1 MKAIIHCCVAA
12 LFCGAPALAAP
23 LSDQAFQRLTET
35 VFDPVTAAHDIP
47 GIAVGVTYRGKT
59 YVHTDG
65 LAVRDPAQP
74 VTAETLF
81 ELGSVSKLFTA
92 ALAGL
97 AQERGLLS
105 LDGPVSTAMPALG
118 GSAFDTITLYDL
130 AAHAT
135 GGLPLQVPDQ
145 ITDDA
150 TLSRWLATWRP
161 DVDPA
166 GVRSYSNLGIGLLG
180 RITAH
185 AFGSDFETALTTRLL
200 PPLGLK
206 DTHVTVP
213 QDAMSRYAFGYDRSD
228 DRPIRVNPGMLDA
241 EAYGVKSSVS
251 DMILFMEAQLGVTA
265 ATPEVTAALAQTRK
279 ARYDTAHFAQAMIWE
294 EYPWPVTA
302 EQLAAGNSSAM
313 ALDPQP
319 LAPRT
324 TPLDGAV
331 FLNKTGST
339 NGFGA
344 YVAMVPSE
352 KIGVVVLANRNYPNA
367 VRAEAALDLIT
378 GILDH
383 D

>member
-1 MKAIIHCCVAA
+1 MKTIIHCCVAA

-23 LSDQAFQRLTET
+23 LSDQAFQRLAET
-35 VFDPVTAAHDIP
+35 VFDPVTTAHDIP

-150 TLSRWLATWRP
+150 TLTKWLAAWRP
-161 DVDPA
+161 DGDPA

-180 RITAH
+180 RITAQ

-251 DMILFMEAQLGVTA
+251 DMILFLEAQLGATH

-319 LAPRT
+319 LGRRI
-324 TPLDGAV
+324 TPLDGEV

-352 KIGVVVLANRNYPNA
+352 RIGVVVLANRNYPNA